1 MEPQAASTPSAATPR
16 RLRPVASRRD
26 AGEAFLGDPDAHRAA
41 VPTRDGASPPP
52 PDAMP
57 NPDAFQ
63 PTSPVP
69 SQSRHP

>member
-1 MEPQAASTPSAATPR
+1 MEPQAASTLSAATPR

-26 AGEAFLGDPDAHRAA
+26 AGEALLGDPDAHRAA
-41 VPTRDGASPPP
+41 MPTRDGASPPP
-52 PDAMP
+52 GVMP